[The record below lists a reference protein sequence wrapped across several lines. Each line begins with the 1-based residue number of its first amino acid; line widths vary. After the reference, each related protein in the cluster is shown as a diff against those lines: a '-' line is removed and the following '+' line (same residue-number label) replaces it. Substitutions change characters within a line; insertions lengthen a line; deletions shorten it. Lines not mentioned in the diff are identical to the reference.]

1 MVPRMGALPV
11 PMRDV
16 YTMPGHL
23 IRRAQQ
29 ISSALFAEECA
40 AFDLT
45 SVQFAALMAIR
56 ANPGVDA
63 TRLSQ
68 LIAFD
73 RSTIGGV
80 LDRLEGKGWIER
92 GPSPGDRRIK
102 LIGLTAEGAA
112 LLEQVKPAVERVQQR
127 ILSPLAPEDRSTMLR
142 LLGILTAVHNE
153 VTSAPLSIPEPS

>member
-1 MVPRMGALPV
+1 
-11 PMRDV
+11 MRDV